1 MPGIVGI
8 ISKKSRD
15 LNEHNLRIMI
25 KCMMHE
31 PAYNSGTYI
40 NDQLGLY
47 VGWICHKDSF
57 ADCMPVFNERK
68 DMVLIFSGEN
78 FPDHELESSL
88 KRQRHEFDPSS
99 ASSLIHLYEEKGEDF
114 LKDLN
119 GWFSGILLDLHKQS
133 LMLFN
138 DRYGLGRIYYHENVD
153 GFYFSSE
160 AKSLLKILPELRQLD
175 FASLGETFSCGCVL
189 QNRTLF
195 SNISLLPGGSKW
207 IFTRMDDIKK
217 DSYFKREI
225 WENQP
230 LLSGAEYY
238 EKLKETFS
246 RLMPKYFRG
255 KQRVA
260 MSLTGGI
267 DGRIIMAW
275 ANRPPS
281 SLPCYTFGGTYR
293 DCADVRIARQIAK
306 ICKQPHE
313 TIVVDS
319 QFFSEFPSL
328 AEKAVFV
335 SDGTMDVTGSVELY
349 ANRIANLI
357 APVRLTGNYGDEILR
372 NNVTFRPGIPNED
385 LLEREFAQ
393 LVRNTS
399 TTYGH
404 ERQTHKV
411 SFIAFKQVPW
421 HHYSR
426 LAVEQSQIT
435 MRSPYLDNDLV
446 SLMYQAPP
454 DLLLSND
461 PSLHLIADGNVDL
474 GRIPTDRGFLYRPIP
489 VITKLQCLYAK
500 FMSKAEYAYDYGMPQ
515 WVAGIDHMLAPL
527 HLEKLFLGR
536 NKFYHFRIWYRDRFS
551 QYLKD
556 ILLDPRTLTRPYLKG
571 KFFEKNL
578 LSHVAGKRNYTV
590 EISKI
595 LTAEL
600 IQRQL
605 IEMK

>member
-8 ISKKSRD
+8 ISKRSREET
-15 LNEHNLRIMI
+15 EHNLHIMI

-31 PAYNSGTYI
+31 PAYNLGTYI
-40 NDQLGLY
+40 NDQLGFY
-47 VGWICHKDSF
+47 VGWVCHKDSF
-57 ADCMPVFNERK
+57 ADCMPVFNEQK

-78 FPDHELESSL
+78 FPEQELEGSL
-88 KRQRHEFDPSS
+88 KRQGHEFKPSN
-99 ASSLIHLYEEKGEDF
+99 ASSLIHQYEEEGEDF
-114 LKDLN
+114 LQHLN
-119 GWFSGILLDLHKQS
+119 GWFSGVLIDLHKQR

-138 DRYGLGRIYYHENVD
+138 DRYGLGRIYYHENAD

-175 FASLGETFSCGCVL
+175 FTSLGETFSCGCVL

-207 IFTRMDDIKK
+207 VLTGTHNIKK
-217 DSYFKREI
+217 DSHFNREL

-246 RLMPKYFRG
+246 RVLPKYFSGPRKVG
-255 KQRVA
+255 

-267 DGRIIMAW
+267 DGRMIMAW
-275 ANRPPS
+275 ANRRPGE
-281 SLPCYTFGGTYR
+281 LPCYTFGGTYR
-293 DCADVRIARQIAK
+293 DCADVRIARRIAK

-328 AEKAVFV
+328 AEKTVFV
-335 SDGTMDVTGSVELY
+335 SDGTMDVSGSVELY
-349 ANRIANLI
+349 VNRIANQI

-372 NNVTFRPGIPNED
+372 NNVTFKPDIPNED
-385 LLEREFAQ
+385 LLEPEFAQ
-393 LVRNTS
+393 LVRNAS
-399 TTYGH
+399 ATYQR
-404 ERQTHKV
+404 EQQCHKV

-426 LAVEQSQIT
+426 LSVEQSQIT

-454 DLLLSND
+454 DLLLSNN

-474 GRIPTDRGFLYRPIP
+474 ARIPTDRGLLYRPIP
-489 VITKLQCLYAK
+489 AITKLQCLYAK

-536 NKFYHFRIWYRDRFS
+536 NKFYHFRVWYRDRLS

-556 ILLDPRTLTRPYLKG
+556 ILLDSRTLTRPYLKG
-571 KFFEKNL
+571 KFFEQNL
-578 LSHVAGKRNYTV
+578 LSHIAGKRNYTV

-595 LTAEL
+595 LTTEL

>member
-8 ISKKSRD
+8 ISKMSREI
-15 LNEHNLRIMI
+15 NEHTLGIMI

-31 PAYNSGTYI
+31 PAYNSGIYI
-40 NDQLGLY
+40 NDQRGLY
-47 VGWICHKDSF
+47 LGWVCHEDSF
-57 ADCMPVFNERK
+57 ADCMPVFNEQRDK
-68 DMVLIFSGEN
+68 VLVFSGEN
-78 FPDHELESSL
+78 FSDKEFEGDL
-88 KRQRHEFDPSS
+88 KSKGHEFAIEN
-99 ASSLIHLYEEKGEDF
+99 ASSLIHLYEEEGEDF
-114 LKDLN
+114 LQHLN
-119 GWFSGILLDLHKQS
+119 GWFSGILIDLHKKS

-138 DRYGLGRIYYHENVD
+138 DRYGLGRIYYHENAE

-160 AKSLLKILPELRQLD
+160 AKSLLKILPKLRELD
-175 FASLGETFSCGCVL
+175 FAGLGEIFSCGCVL

-195 SNISLLPGGSKW
+195 SNISLLPAGSKW
-207 IFTRMDDIKK
+207 IFTGTHNINKG
-217 DSYFKREI
+217 SYFNREL
-225 WENQP
+225 WEHQP
-230 LLSGAEYY
+230 LLSATRYY
-238 EKLKETFS
+238 EKLKETYA
-246 RLMPKYFRG
+246 RIIPKYFRG
-255 KQRVA
+255 KQRLA

-267 DGRIIMAW
+267 DSRIMMAW
-275 ANRPPS
+275 ANRPPG

-306 ICKQPHE
+306 IRKQPHE
-313 TIVVDS
+313 TIIVDS
-319 QFFSEFPSL
+319 KFFSEFPSL
-328 AEKAVFV
+328 AEKTVFV
-335 SDGTMDVTGSVELY
+335 SDGTMDVSGSVELY
-349 ANRIANLI
+349 VNRIANQI

-385 LLEREFAQ
+385 LLEPGFAQ

-399 TTYGH
+399 TTYSS

-426 LAVEQSQIT
+426 LTVEQSQIT

-474 GRIPTDRGFLYRPIP
+474 ARIPTDRGLIYQPIP
-489 VITKLQCLYAK
+489 AITNLQCLWAK

-536 NKFYHFRIWYRDRFS
+536 NKFYHFRVWYRDSLS

-556 ILLDPRTLTRPYLKG
+556 ILLDSRALTRPYLNG
-571 KFFEKNL
+571 RHFEKIL
-578 LSHVAGKRNYTV
+578 LDHINGKQNYTV
-590 EISKI
+590 EIHNI
-595 LTAEL
+595 LTTEL

-605 IEMK
+605 IEMQ

>member
-1 MPGIVGI
+1 MPGIAGI
-8 ISKKSRD
+8 ISKRSREVND
-15 LNEHNLRIMI
+15 YNLQIMI

-31 PAYNSGTYI
+31 PAYNSGAYI

-47 VGWICHKDSF
+47 VGWVCHKDSF
-57 ADCMPVFNERK
+57 ADCMPVLNEKR
-68 DMVLIFSGEN
+68 DMVLIFSGEH
-78 FPDHELESSL
+78 FPDRGFEDCL
-88 KRQRHEFDPSS
+88 KSKGHEFVPSN
-99 ASSLIHLYEEKGEDF
+99 ASSLIHLYEEEGEDF
-114 LKDLN
+114 LKYLN
-119 GWFSGILLDLHKQS
+119 GWFSGVLLDLHKQR

-138 DRYGLGRIYYHENVD
+138 DRYGLGRIYYHENAD

-175 FASLGETFSCGCVL
+175 FTSLGETFSCGCVL
-189 QNRTLF
+189 QNRTIF

-207 IFTRMDDIKK
+207 IFNGMHKIKK
-217 DSYFKREI
+217 DIYFNREI
-225 WENQP
+225 WEQQH

-238 EKLKETFS
+238 EKLKETFAHII
-246 RLMPKYFRG
+246 PKYFLG
-255 KQRVA
+255 EQRVA

-267 DGRIIMAW
+267 DCHIIMAW
-275 ANRPPS
+275 ANRSPGN
-281 SLPCYTFGGTYR
+281 LPCYTFGGTYR

-306 ICKQPHE
+306 ICEQSHE

-319 QFFSEFPSL
+319 KFFAEFPSL
-328 AEKAVFV
+328 AEKTVFI
-335 SDGTMDVTGSVELY
+335 SDGTMDVSGAVELY
-349 ANRIANLI
+349 VNRIANQI

-372 NNVTFRPGIPNED
+372 NNVTFRPSVPNED
-385 LLEREFAQ
+385 LLEPELAQ

-399 TTYGH
+399 TTYCNEKQMH
-404 ERQTHKV
+404 NV

-426 LAVEQSQIT
+426 LSVEQSQVT

-454 DLLLSND
+454 GLILSKH
-461 PSLHLIADGNVDL
+461 PSLRLIADGNGEL
-474 GRIPTDRGFLYRPIP
+474 AKIPTDRGLLYRPIP
-489 VITKLQCLYAK
+489 AITKLHNLYAE
-500 FMSKAEYAYDYGMPQ
+500 FTAKAEYAYDYGMPQ
-515 WVAGIDHMLAPL
+515 WIARIDHMLASL
-527 HLEKLFLGR
+527 HLEKIFLGR
-536 NKFYHFRIWYRDRFS
+536 NKFYHFRIWYRDRLS

-571 KFFEKNL
+571 KCFEKNL
-578 LSHVAGKRNYTV
+578 LDHVAGKRNYTG

-595 LTAEL
+595 LTVEL

>member
-15 LNEHNLRIMI
+15 VNEHNLSIMTM
-25 KCMMHE
+25 CMIHE
-31 PAYNSGTYI
+31 PTYNSGTYI
-40 NDQLGLY
+40 NAEMGLY
-47 VGWICHKDSF
+47 VGWVCHKDSF
-57 ADCMPVFNERK
+57 ADCMPVFNEKRDK
-68 DMVLIFSGEN
+68 VLIFSGEN
-78 FPDHELESSL
+78 FPDQELALNL
-88 KRQRHEFDPSS
+88 KRQGHEFESS
-99 ASSLIHLYEEKGEDF
+99 DASSLIHLYEEEDEDF
-114 LKDLN
+114 LKHLN
-119 GWFSGILLDLHKQS
+119 GYFSGVLMDLRKS
-133 LMLFN
+133 NIILFN
-138 DRYGLGRIYYHENVD
+138 DRYGLGRIYYHENAD

-160 AKSLLKILPELRQLD
+160 AKSLLKIMPELRKLD
-175 FASLGETFSCGCVL
+175 FTSLGEKFSCGCVL

-195 SNISLLPGGSKW
+195 ANISLLPGGSKW
-207 IFTRMDDIKK
+207 IFTQMHGVRKG
-217 DSYFKREI
+217 SYFSRES

-230 LLSGAEYY
+230 LLNGAEYY
-238 EKLKETFS
+238 ERLKESFA
-246 RLMPKYFRG
+246 RIIPKYIGG
-255 KQRVA
+255 KGQVA

-267 DGRIIMAW
+267 DCRIIMAW
-275 ANRPPS
+275 ANRPQG

-319 QFFSEFPSL
+319 KFFSEFPNL
-328 AEKAVFV
+328 AEKAVYV

-349 ANRIANLI
+349 ANGIANKI

-372 NNVTFRPGIPNED
+372 NNVTFRPSISNED
-385 LLEREFAQ
+385 LWEPEFAQ
-393 LVRNTS
+393 LVRNTA
-399 TTYGH
+399 TTYDS

-426 LAVEQSQIT
+426 LSVEQSKIT
-435 MRSPYLDNDLV
+435 MRSPFLDNDLV

-454 DLLLSND
+454 DLLLSSA
-461 PSLHLIADGNVDL
+461 PSLHLIADGNADL
-474 GRIPTDRGFLYRPIP
+474 ARIPTDRGLLYQPIP
-489 VITKLQCLYAK
+489 AITKFQCLYAK

-515 WVAGIDHMLAPL
+515 WVAGIDQLLTPL

-536 NKFYHFRIWYRDRFS
+536 NKFYHFRIWYRDKLS
-551 QYLKD
+551 KYLKD

-571 KFFEKNL
+571 KLFEKYL
-578 LSHVAGKRNYTV
+578 ISHFEGKQNYTI
-590 EISKI
+590 EISNI
-595 LTAEL
+595 LSSEL
-600 IQRQL
+600 IQRQF